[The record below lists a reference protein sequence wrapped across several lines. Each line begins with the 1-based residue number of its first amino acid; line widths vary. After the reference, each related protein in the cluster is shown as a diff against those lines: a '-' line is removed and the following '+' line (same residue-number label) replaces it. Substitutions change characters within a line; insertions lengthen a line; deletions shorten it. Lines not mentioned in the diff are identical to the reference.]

1 MPTCQFQDLILRFPF
16 PLKILDEFQSRR
28 RHREFRY
35 KVRRDGGVG
44 EAAGVVTWGA
54 KKGDREMIG
63 QPFYSQAGGWSEPT
77 WGWERAVFRF
87 PQLFREVR

>member
-54 KKGDREMIG
+54 KRV
-63 QPFYSQAGGWSEPT
+63 T
-77 WGWERAVFRF
+77 ER
-87 PQLFREVR
+87 